1 MQFSLWHRNC
11 AAVLREL
18 NPSHSLGSGRTG
30 LYNSAAQHLLIAT
43 TTGEGQQRYGEERE
57 EERKDTVTE
66 RVLHQHH
73 EITCSEA
80 DHCFLQEKTL
90 IRLL

>member
-1 MQFSLWHRNC
+1 MCSSVSGTGT
-11 AAVLREL
+11 AVLGEFNL
-18 NPSHSLGSGRTG
+18 SHSLGSGRTG
-30 LYNSAAQHLLIAT
+30 LHNRAAEHLYSNNYRRRSAKIW
-43 TTGEGQQRYGEERE
+43 G
-57 EERKDTVTE
+57 RKGGRMDTVTE
-66 RVLHQHH
+66 RILHQHH